1 MSFFAVVVMV
11 VIALLVIIAINLV
24 YQHHEAKE
32 ANRRKELARQRA
44 IIEESEDI
52 LSQAAVLPMS
62 NALLQT
68 LNQRIL
74 DALKTAKQM
83 SPASSD
89 MDSRIAQTMA
99 QLKGLQDS
107 EAGQGSIDL
116 FQLPSNEKQTLVLIQ
131 TLKKLKPVLRNE
143 HNKGRINAEV
153 FTDEELKIDKLQL
166 RIHIEVLLNRAR
178 NLVNARQYGSAKM
191 LLSKITLALN
201 NQVLASP
208 EYRTRMLAKT
218 NELLDTI
225 EGSKQPV
232 ESNKPKR
239 ADDLDELFQPKKKW

>member
-32 ANRRKELARQRA
+32 AQRRKELARQRA
-44 IIEESEDI
+44 IIEETEEI
-52 LSQAAVLPMS
+52 LSQAATIPMS

-68 LNQRIL
+68 LNTRIL
-74 DALKTAKQM
+74 DSLNQSKQLAGGG
-83 SPASSD
+83 SEYDA
-89 MDSRIAQTMA
+89 RISHTQS
-99 QLKGLQDS
+99 QLAVL
-107 EAGQGSIDL
+107 EAGQLGQESIDL

-143 HNKGRINAEV
+143 HNKGRMAAEV
-153 FTDEELKIDKLQL
+153 FTEEELKIDKLQL

-178 NLVNARQYGSAKM
+178 NLVNARQFGSAKM

-208 EYRTRMLAKT
+208 DYRARMQTKT
-218 NELLDTI
+218 NELLQTI
-225 EGSKQPV
+225 EGSK
-232 ESNKPKR
+232 EDLSKKNRPK
-239 ADDLDELFQPKKKW
+239 DDLDELFQPKKKW